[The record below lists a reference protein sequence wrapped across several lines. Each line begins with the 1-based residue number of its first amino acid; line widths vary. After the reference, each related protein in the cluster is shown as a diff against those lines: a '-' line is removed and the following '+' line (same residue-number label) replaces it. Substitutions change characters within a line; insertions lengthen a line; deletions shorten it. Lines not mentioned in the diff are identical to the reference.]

1 MLITRDFEAV
11 EGLRNSDGKL
21 IQSFPTKEYTAIY
34 DTKIYDDSN
43 IEDYLDDFLNERAKR
58 REDIVILPKDTWLL
72 IRKMM
77 LDNYIITEKEGSDE
91 WD

>member
-34 DTKIYDDSN
+34 DTKIYDDSK
-43 IEDYLDDFLNERAKR
+43 IEDYLDDFLNERAKK
-58 REDIVILPKDTWLL
+58 REDIVILPKDAWQL